1 MKRTLLFLSL
11 FAATTARAA
20 DPGMI
25 FNPAEEL
32 GTGARPAALGSAFAG
47 LEGGLD
53 SLSWNPAGMLG
64 LTVPEASFH
73 HLSWIGGENQE
84 ALFFAVPSRPWG
96 VFAAGVQ
103 GTFYGTQDERDDNGN
118 VTGTLRPTRESVLAG
133 WAKGL
138 GHGFSF
144 GLVLHNEQLLL
155 GSEDFSKLSLNGGL
169 LYKNGKG
176 WALGAS
182 VAGAGTYVG
191 TSPSG
196 QVWRLGASAPLR
208 ILKGSPTLVLL
219 GATYE
224 PYGVRRLQCGLE
236 HHLVERLCLRMGYQ
250 ATLQNNQ
257 LSGFRGLS
265 SGFGWNAGGWALDYA
280 FLPEGELGSSHRV
293 SLRVKLGSE
302 RMAITTTP
310 TPTSTETP
318 TPASIPTLE
327 ITPAATPTSVAY
339 TAPVQATP
347 TPGESLRLFFSLP
360 EETPI
365 PEGKTPKGWKKN
377 LQSAQAAVDAR
388 PQDEQ
393 AWLALGRLYYQVG
406 RTGEAVQCFEQVL
419 RIKPDFPGL
428 SEWLEKN
435 RAQLE
440 PTPDNG
446 MK

>member
-1 MKRTLLFLSL
+1 
-11 FAATTARAA
+11 
-20 DPGMI
+20 MI

-47 LEGGLD
+47 VEGGLD

-64 LTVPEASFH
+64 LTVPEAAFH
-73 HLSWIGGENQE
+73 HFSWIGGENQE
-84 ALFFAVPSRPWG
+84 ALFFAVPSQPWG

-103 GTFYGTQDERDDNGN
+103 GTFYGTQDARDDNGN
-118 VTGTLRPTRESVLAG
+118 VTGSIHPRRESVLAG

-155 GSEDFSKLSLNGGL
+155 ESEDFSKLSLNGGL

-196 QVWRLGASAPLR
+196 QVWRLGASVPLG
-208 ILKGSPTLVLL
+208 ILKGLPTLVLL

-224 PYGVRRLQCGLE
+224 PYGVRRLQGGVE
-236 HHLVERLCLRMGYQ
+236 HHLVERLCLRLGYQ
-250 ATLQNNQ
+250 ATLQDNQ

-302 RMAITTTP
+302 KAELVPSTPIPTETPRATP
-310 TPTSTETP
+310 TPTLKMTPTVTP
-318 TPASIPTLE
+318 TP
-327 ITPAATPTSVAY
+327 VAY
-339 TAPVQATP
+339 NAPAPVTP
-347 TPGESLRLFFSLP
+347 TPGEALRLFFSLP
-360 EETPI
+360 EETPV
-365 PEGKTPKGWKKN
+365 PAGKTPKGWKKN

-435 RAQLE
+435 RDRLE
-440 PTPDNG
+440 PTPENG